1 MTTIDDLWRRL
12 GDEPISAFE
21 RRIMTG
27 VAEHVEER
35 SAVLVLAA
43 ILIYILTKVL
53 LRDAGSPFVI
63 ARKLG
68 DTMRDLEQR
77 LRENE
82 QSAYLFKLA
91 RNELFE
97 DIELT
102 KNVLAMARKDAR
114 EREEFPPRAYRTIAI
129 NSFVGSLIGFLVAG
143 LLLGLLIQFSG

>member
-1 MTTIDDLWRRL
+1 MTTLDDLWREL
-12 GDEPISAFE
+12 FGEPISAFE

-27 VAEHVEER
+27 VSDYVEER

-43 ILIYILTKVL
+43 ILVYILTKVL

-68 DTMRDLEQR
+68 DTMRDLEQG

-82 QSAYLFKLA
+82 QGAYLFKLA

-114 EREEFPPRAYRTIAI
+114 EREEFPPRAYRKIAT
-129 NSFVGSLIGFLVAG
+129 NSFVGSLIGLLVAALILG
-143 LLLGLLIQFSG
+143 SVLLLFD